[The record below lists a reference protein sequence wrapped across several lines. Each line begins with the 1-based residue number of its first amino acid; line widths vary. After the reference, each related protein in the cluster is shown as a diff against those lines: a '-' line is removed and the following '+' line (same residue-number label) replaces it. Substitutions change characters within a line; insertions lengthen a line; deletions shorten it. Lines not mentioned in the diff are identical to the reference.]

1 MFINIMEI
9 TLDIGF
15 NQLIG
20 IIRQLPYEQKI
31 LLIKEVEKETV
42 KNKTD
47 DFTELLLNG
56 PVMTEE
62 EEENFKRINVE
73 FQRIENL
80 KLVY

>member
-1 MFINIMEI
+1 MEI

-31 LLIKEVEKETV
+31 QLLKEVEKETV
-42 KNKTD
+42 NNKTD

-56 PVMTEE
+56 PVITEE
-62 EEENFKRINVE
+62 EEENFKRINEE
-73 FQRIENL
+73 FDKWTKSL
-80 KLVY
+80 FA